1 MSDPRYLVD
10 TSVLARAHQA
20 PVATRLEDLAVHG
33 RLWTCRLVDLE
44 VAFASRASS
53 VAEVVEERQAFP
65 EAPITPAVM
74 DRALRTLAE
83 LATRNLHRGAKPID
97 LVIAAAAEAAGLAV
111 LHYDADFDRISSV
124 TGQATRW
131 VSEPGTLDT

>member
-1 MSDPRYLVD
+1 MPEPRYLVD
-10 TSVLARAHQA
+10 TSVLTRAHQLA
-20 PVATRLEDLAVHG
+20 VSARLEGLLVHG

-53 VAEVVEERQAFP
+53 VAAVVEERQAFP

-83 LATRNLHRGAKPID
+83 LAARNLHRGAKPVD

-124 TGQATRW
+124 TGQPTQW
-131 VSEPGTLDT
+131 VSEPGTLD